1 MGVAMVEVEMV
12 VVEMAVEMAVE
23 MVAVAMVVELA
34 VVMVVV
40 EMGVEMGVAM
50 VVEEMVKDAQGGKPG
65 KAPEVGVLSTVHA

>member
-1 MGVAMVEVEMV
+1 
-12 VVEMAVEMAVE
+12 
-23 MVAVAMVVELA
+23 
-34 VVMVVV
+34 MVVV